1 MKLWNLSPTS
11 IKVADT
17 YEDGIAQAVN
27 AGLNI
32 RTHFTP
38 PADFI
43 LPLRKAVD
51 NGKISQETLDKRVAE
66 ILRIKFRLG
75 LFDNPYVA
83 MVNKQNK

>member
-1 MKLWNLSPTS
+1 MGISKGYVVSDSEAVEFISNKH
-11 IKVADT
+11 KVADT

-51 NGKISQETLDKRVAE
+51 DGKISPGNSRQTGSRDTSYQILARV
-66 ILRIKFRLG
+66 I
-75 LFDNPYVA
+75 
-83 MVNKQNK
+83 